1 MMDYPDD
8 ADGSLLAE
16 LEAQG
21 IDMTQPLAIEFAVAA
36 PDEASA
42 TAIGE
47 ALAGAGYESEIDFD
61 DGEPLEGD
69 ALDGELDEEGGSD
82 PEEEE
87 EEFGPS
93 WTVYAMVEMVPD
105 YDEILRIQ
113 EELDSLAEPFG
124 GAVDG
129 WGVMLEGPEEEE

>member
-1 MMDYPDD
+1 MADYPDD

-21 IDMTQPLAIEFAVAA
+21 VDMTRPLLLEFAVAA
-36 PDEASA
+36 PDEAAA
-42 TAIGE
+42 TAISE
-47 ALAGAGYESEIDFD
+47 ALAGAGYQSEIDYD
-61 DGEPLEGD
+61 DGEPLEGE
-69 ALDGELDEEGGSD
+69 ADEEALADSD
-82 PEEEE
+82 ADDE

-93 WTVYAMVEMVPD
+93 WTVYALVELIPD

-113 EELDSLAEPFG
+113 GELDSLAEPLG
-124 GAVDG
+124 GSADG

>member
-61 DGEPLEGD
+61 DGEPV
-69 ALDGELDEEGGSD
+69 DGELDEEGATD
-82 PEEEE
+82 PDDDDEG
-87 EEFGPS
+87 FGPS

-113 EELDSLAEPFG
+113 EELDALAEPFG